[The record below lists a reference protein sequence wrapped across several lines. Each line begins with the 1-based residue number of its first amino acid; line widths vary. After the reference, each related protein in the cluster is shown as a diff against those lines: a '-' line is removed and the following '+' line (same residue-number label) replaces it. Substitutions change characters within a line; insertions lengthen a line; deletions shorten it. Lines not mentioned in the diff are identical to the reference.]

1 MELVLALP
9 IASKRFDLSL
19 IRNLLNGNFLEEHGD
34 GEHGIDHWVI
44 HQPFHAPDVEVD
56 ETEDLVHGNAVPVML
71 AVM

>member
-9 IASKRFDLSL
+9 VASKRCDLSL
-19 IRNLLNGNFLEEHGD
+19 IRNLLNGKFLEEHD
-34 GEHGIDHWVI
+34 GEHGIDHWVS

-56 ETEDLVHGNAVPVML
+56 DTEDLVHGNAVPVML